1 MLEITTKRKKNKE
14 KRMRR
19 TKECLRDCQENI
31 KYTNKG
37 VPEGK
42 GRESEKIFEEII
54 AGIFPNMGKET
65 H

>member
-42 GRESEKIFEEII
+42 ERE
-54 AGIFPNMGKET
+54 
-65 H
+65 